1 MPGIVYKFQNQSIQ
15 TFFENV
21 KFMDDLSFAIY
32 FDFETTCGKKAYN
45 FDDDISMYPVSY
57 AFAVAF
63 HPSLNLDRVSVVK
76 SFNHAFDQLNSMG
89 YLLDEM
95 LSCFDPITVHQLLYC
110 AQEVYEK
117 KFVIDLLKAGSV
129 RNILDV
135 IKNLIFSQSK
145 SLRRKILLTGKKQIV

>member
-32 FDFETTCGKKAYN
+32 FDYETTCGKKACN
-45 FDDDISMYPVSY
+45 FDDEASMYPVSY
-57 AFAVAF
+57 AFVVAF
-63 HPSLNLDRVSVVK
+63 HPSLNLDRLFVVK
-76 SFNHAFDQLNSMG
+76 SLNHAFDQLNSMG

-95 LSCFDPITVHQLLYC
+95 LSYFDPITVQQLLYC
-110 AQEVYEK
+110 AQAVYEK
-117 KFVIDLLKAGSV
+117 KFVIDLLKAVLV

-135 IKNLIFSQSK
+135 IKNLIFLQSK